1 MLELVEK
8 DVLKILRKN
17 MEDIKKTKPKTLKK
31 KVYNI

>member
-17 MEDIKKTKPKTLKK
+17 MEDIKKTKTKTLKIEIS
-31 KVYNI
+31 NI